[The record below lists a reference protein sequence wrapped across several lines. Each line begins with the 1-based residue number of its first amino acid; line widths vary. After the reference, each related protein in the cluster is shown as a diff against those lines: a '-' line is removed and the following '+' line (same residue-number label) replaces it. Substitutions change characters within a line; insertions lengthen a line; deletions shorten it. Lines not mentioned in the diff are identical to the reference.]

1 MKKIISLFTPCFNEE
16 GNVRELYQKV
26 TEVMKQLPQYDYE
39 YIFIDNHSTDDTPNI
54 LREIAKSDKRVKVI
68 FNIRNFGPS
77 RSGAYGFFQT
87 SGDVSICFAC
97 DLQDPPEL
105 IPEFVRMWEQGYKVV
120 FGKKTKTEEKG
131 LIRIARKMYYKMIKK
146 FSDAVQYE
154 DVTGF
159 GLYDKEVV
167 QLLMDAKEP
176 NPNFRNLIGEFGYN
190 VGFVEYFQPLRK
202 KGKSSY
208 NISKY
213 FDVAMTSLV
222 TASRAPLK
230 FAVFGGVIISFI
242 SFFIGIVYLI
252 LKLIFWNSF
261 SIGVAP
267 ILIGIF
273 FMGAIQLFFIG
284 ILGEYIGEILL
295 RLMNRPLVVEEER
308 INFPVMED
316 DNTVRGKETKKV
328 D

>member
-1 MKKIISLFTPCFNEE
+1 MRKTISLFTPCYNEE
-16 GNVRELYQKV
+16 GNVWELYQQV
-26 TEVMKQLPQYDYE
+26 TGVMKQLPQYDYE
-39 YIFIDNHSTDDTPNI
+39 YIFIDNHSTDNTPNI
-54 LREIAKSDKRVKVI
+54 LRKIAREDKHIKVI
-68 FNIRNFGPS
+68 FNVKNFGPS

-87 SGDVSICFAC
+87 SGDVSICLAC
-97 DLQDPPEL
+97 DFQDPPEL
-105 IPEFVRMWEQGYKVV
+105 IPEFIKKWEQGYKVV
-120 FGKKTKTEEKG
+120 LGKKTKTEEKG
-131 LIRIARKMYYKMIKK
+131 FISIARKLYYKIIKT
-146 FSDAVQYE
+146 FSDSIQYE

-159 GLYDKEVV
+159 GLYDKQVV
-167 QLLMDAKEP
+167 KLLMEANEP

-230 FAVFGGVIISFI
+230 FAVFGGVIVSVI
-242 SFFIGIVYLI
+242 SFFVGLLYLI
-252 LKLIFWNSF
+252 MKLIFWNSF

-308 INFPVMED
+308 INFPVIED
-316 DNTVRGKETKKV
+316 DNTIRDKETNKA